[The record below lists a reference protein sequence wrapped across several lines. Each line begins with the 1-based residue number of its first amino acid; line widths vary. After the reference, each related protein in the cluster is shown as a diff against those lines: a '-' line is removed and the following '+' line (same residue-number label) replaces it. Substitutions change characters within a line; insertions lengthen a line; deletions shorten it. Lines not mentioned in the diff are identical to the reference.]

1 MKKSP
6 FHPVYWPSWL
16 VLALLRLWVALPY
29 PIIYY
34 SGRGLGWLMD
44 KTMKGRRHVVEVNI
58 GLCFPELSATEQ
70 DTLVS
75 KTMQST
81 ALGLLEVVY
90 SWWAS
95 DAAIKKHSRV
105 EGLEYV
111 DKANAEGRGILMIGA
126 HFTTMDLS
134 GRVYCSERPADVIY
148 RPQANAAFN
157 YVINKARN
165 NFYQELLDKRD
176 FRKIIK
182 RLKQGHTVWYASDQD
197 FGPKGAVFAPFFG
210 IPTATV
216 TTVRQLMK
224 LSGARV
230 LFYACY
236 RIDEGG
242 NSRYLGKVIDAF
254 DDELGLDDTR
264 DAELINKAIE
274 DAIRVHP
281 EQYLWVHRRFKT
293 RPNSDDPDFYAKF
306 QK

>member
-1 MKKSP
+1 
-6 FHPVYWPSWL
+6 
-16 VLALLRLWVALPY
+16 
-29 PIIYY
+29 
-34 SGRGLGWLMD
+34 
-44 KTMKGRRHVVEVNI
+44 MKGRRHVVEVNI
-58 GLCFPELSATEQ
+58 ELCFPELSATEQ
-70 DTLVS
+70 NTLVS

-95 DAAIKKHSRV
+95 DAAIKKRSRV

-126 HFTTMDLS
+126 HFTTMDFS

-236 RIDEGG
+236 RIDDGG
-242 NSRYLGKVIDAF
+242 NSQYVGKVSDAF
-254 DDELGLDDTR
+254 DDELGLDDAR